1 MNGPPRLAVIT
12 ERAFKKLANVPLSAV
27 LLVCLCLLGL
37 GIFRLFQN
45 FLPPFRDETAL
56 RVIHVF
62 LADLN
67 ADAHQDAYL
76 VTNQMHRII
85 FNDGTGNFT
94 SNRALFMQ
102 IYAFALGDLDG
113 DGSLDAILDGE
124 MGGER
129 IPECAEVPSDF
140 VFPAHSEGV
149 PGQVFAFRDGNRDGI
164 PEGFIAGCCGG
175 GTMMMNYA
183 TLFSN
188 HRSCLGMESPTVA
201 ALGDLNGDGALD
213 VFFAKARTHTKGD
226 TPNEVWFNDGMGN
239 FADSGQRLGNAES
252 YSVALGDLNGD
263 SFLDAVV
270 GNSRGGEIW
279 FNDGQGNFTVGKQRL
294 GRGMTH
300 TIFVSDLDGDGD
312 LDLFL
317 GGYTSSIRAWLNDG
331 TGDGTGRFRAG
342 QRINYGRYDALA
354 VGDVTGDGIMDV
366 FVGGPDSYQVWH
378 GDGDGRFSADARSAY
393 R

>member
-1 MNGPPRLAVIT
+1 MNGPPRLAVPT
-12 ERAFKKLANVPLSAV
+12 EGGLKKLANVPRSAI

-67 ADAHQDAYL
+67 ADDHQDAFL

-85 FNDGTGNFT
+85 FNDGTGDFI
-94 SNRALFMQ
+94 SNRELYMQ
-102 IYAFALGDLDG
+102 NYPLALGDIDG
-113 DGSLDAILDGE
+113 DEALEAILINFEEDE
-124 MGGER
+124 VKV
-129 IPECAEVPSDF
+129 ECADMPPGV
-140 VFPAHSEGV
+140 VFPARPEGD
-149 PGQVFAFRDGNRDGI
+149 PDQVFAIRDANRDDL
-164 PEGFIAGCCGG
+164 PEDYIAGCCGG
-175 GTMMMNYA
+175 GTIMSNYG
-183 TLFSN
+183 TVYSN
-188 HRSCLGMESPTVA
+188 QRSCLEADGLSAA
-201 ALGDLNGDGALD
+201 ALGDLNGDDALD
-213 VFFAKARTHTKGD
+213 VFVVKGWLSRD
-226 TPNEVWFNDGMGN
+226 HHATRNEIWINDGFGN
-239 FADSGQRLGNAES
+239 FADSRQRLGNAEG
-252 YSVALGDLNGD
+252 YAVALGDLNDDG
-263 SFLDAVV
+263 FLDAVV
-270 GNSRGGEIW
+270 GNNRGGEIW

-331 TGDGTGRFRAG
+331 TGRFRAG
-342 QRINYGRYDALA
+342 QRINYGRYDAVT
-354 VGDVTGDGIMDV
+354 VGDVTGDDVMDV
-366 FVGGPDSYQVWH
+366 FVSGPDSYQVWR
-378 GDGDGRFSADARSAY
+378 GEGDGRFSAMGHSAY